1 MPKQLPATSL
11 ATMSRS
17 PPPHAPRSPVSL
29 PRALSSFK
37 IPLVGLRLS
46 HPPSVCLSL
55 GQSAC
60 LFLCLLPLR
69 SPLLVSRIAF
79 SFTVPSPG
87 AVLTSILSRA
97 SSGGKSLSARTATR
111 STAPPHTVQ
120 FWGIRKNFACLRVR
134 AEAREVMIRY
144 MHVHVQALLQNARG
158 DFGPAEEMYQAALA
172 VDASDAV
179 TLYNYGL
186 LLENAR

>member
-17 PPPHAPRSPVSL
+17 PPPHALRSPVSL

-37 IPLVGLRLS
+37 IP
-46 HPPSVCLSL
+46 
-55 GQSAC
+55 

-79 SFTVPSPG
+79 SFSVPSPG
-87 AVLTSILSRA
+87 AVSTSILSRV

-120 FWGIRKNFACLRVR
+120 FWGIRKNCACLRVR